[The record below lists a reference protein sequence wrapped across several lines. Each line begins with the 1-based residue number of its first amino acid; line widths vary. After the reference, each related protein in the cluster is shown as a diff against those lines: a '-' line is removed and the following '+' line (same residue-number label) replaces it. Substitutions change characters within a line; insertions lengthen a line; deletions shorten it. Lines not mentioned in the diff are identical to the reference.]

1 MKCLVGWSSDGCSTM
16 LGKKGGVAAKLQL
29 ECSPSMVSPS
39 MVSPS
44 MVTFHCPAHRLDL
57 AIQDIAKKVLELRNP
72 QCRKVANR
80 RTNLYLRLNN
90 SLEMPTNSISTLRK
104 GRRAYNTQH
113 YGGIRNQLRN
123 SSQH

>member
-1 MKCLVGWSSDGCSTM
+1 MGVPQCLVKKEVLLRSCS
-16 LGKKGGVAAKLQL
+16 LSVAHLWL
-29 ECSPSMVSPS
+29 LLS
-39 MVSPS
+39 
-44 MVTFHCPAHRLDL
+44 FHCPAHRLDL

>member
-1 MKCLVGWSSDGCSTM
+1 MKCLVGWSSDGFSTM

-29 ECSPSMVSPS
+29 EC
-39 MVSPS
+39 SPS